1 MRIQEDTKN
10 TLRELAE
17 AQRRTEERL
26 GKVEARLDRLEENQK
41 KIREQ
46 LGGLAHTVGYSLEDK
61 AYKGLPGLINKDFG
75 IEVKELRR
83 DYVKL
88 PSGRYEEVNIIGEG
102 WKDGSRVWIIG
113 ECKTQLKRRDV
124 DSFLRKVVRI
134 GKVMEGEK
142 LLVMV
147 AYQATPQ
154 VRDYVK
160 SKGIALYFSYQF

>member
-1 MRIQEDTKN
+1 M
-10 TLRELAE
+10 
-17 AQRRTEERL
+17 
-26 GKVEARLDRLEENQK
+26 
-41 KIREQ
+41 
-46 LGGLAHTVGYSLEDK
+46 GYSLEDK
-61 AYKGLPGLINKDFG
+61 AYKGLPGLINRDFG